1 MFLQRNKKTV
11 MLILRWWLNLAHD
24 CTMLHSTEPFIIY
37 PLLSQYDFSN
47 VKRDIKHQIIIIIII
62 IIFFWMGVVGWGKGV
77 LGILHHKGIQLILA
91 YIWARP
97 AALAAGGLVGNVFTS
112 VSSLSFIFLFLP
124 CSSLSS
130 PLLSLLS
137 LFSLSLGDNTKWP
150 NRVDVSL
157 NPNTKNPHLKLCW

>member
-11 MLILRWWLNLAHD
+11 MLILRWRLNLAHD

-62 IIFFWMGVVGWGKGV
+62 IIFFFWMGVVGWGKGV

-97 AALAAGGLVGNVFTS
+97 AALAAGGLAGECFYFCFFTFFHFPLS
-112 VSSLSFIFLFLP
+112 PLFLSFI
-124 CSSLSS
+124 SSTISS
-130 PLLSLLS
+130 ISLLP
-137 LFSLSLGDNTKWP
+137 FSGRQHKMTQ
-150 NRVDVSL
+150 
-157 NPNTKNPHLKLCW
+157 